1 MILDLRTVIVMTAIS
16 CLLMAIVLFGSSK
29 VYPRSIEGLKHWGW
43 GALGF
48 GVANLL
54 FSLRGSMP
62 DWLSVIVANMIGVA
76 SFIVW
81 WRGMRLLRGL
91 ALSSMRLWYIALAA
105 VLLFLA
111 YFTLVQPN
119 IVPRRFLIS
128 GIGFAFYSGMAWLVW
143 RRGQRLQGD
152 YVFISLM
159 VFGCL
164 FTLIR
169 VVATMA
175 NPASAATLLTP
186 SSSQT
191 AYVIAYNIMSLMNC
205 IGFFLLATNK
215 LQVELQQMADHDA
228 LTGAMNRRALMN
240 KLAIEVA
247 IAQRRSHTI
256 GLITMDLD
264 HFKQIND
271 SLGHDGGDRVLRH
284 FSALVFKNK
293 RPEDLFSRVGGEEFV
308 LVLPDTDLHGA
319 QLVAQRLHAALN
331 TAHGDDLPAYTSSF
345 GVGVWT
351 GAPVAAVNA
360 QFPQGTIDDWFKRV
374 DDAVYRAKAAGRNRI
389 ELAAE
394 PTVLV

>member
-1 MILDLRTVIVMTAIS
+1 MIFDLRTVIVMSAIS

-54 FSLRGSMP
+54 FSLRGLVP
-62 DWLSVIVANMIGVA
+62 DWLSIIVANMIGVA

-91 ALSSMRLWYIALAA
+91 ALSSMRLWYMALAA
-105 VLLFLA
+105 VLLLLA

-128 GIGFAFYSGMAWLVW
+128 GIGIAFYSGMAWLVW

-215 LQVELQQMADHDA
+215 LQSELQQMADHDS
-228 LTGAMNRRALMN
+228 LTGAMTRRSLMD

-247 IAQRRSHTI
+247 IAQRKSQTI
-256 GLITMDLD
+256 ALIAMDLD
-264 HFKQIND
+264 YFKQIND
-271 SLGHDGGDRVLRH
+271 KLGHDGGDRVLCH
-284 FSALVFKNK
+284 FSAVVFKNK
-293 RPEDLFSRVGGEEFV
+293 RPQDLFSRMGGEEFV

-319 QLVAQRLHAALN
+319 QRLAQRLHAALN
-331 TAHGDDLPAYTSSF
+331 TAHNDGIPAYTSSF
-345 GVGVWT
+345 GVGTWSGT
-351 GAPVAAVNA
+351 PVAAVNS
-360 QFPQGTIDDWFKRV
+360 QFPLDTIEDWFKRV

-389 ELAAE
+389 ELVTE
-394 PTVLV
+394 PSISV